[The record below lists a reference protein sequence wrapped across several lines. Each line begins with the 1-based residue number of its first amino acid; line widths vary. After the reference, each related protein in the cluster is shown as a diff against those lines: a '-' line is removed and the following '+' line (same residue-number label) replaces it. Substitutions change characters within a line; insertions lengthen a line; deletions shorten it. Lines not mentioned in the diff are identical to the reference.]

1 MGHAAGGSSGI
12 NSRHGVWYEPP
23 SGSMVELAG
32 LSVPPD
38 APGRVGRHR
47 SSGQGAGKGRGVG
60 GTSVGASAM
69 VMMGVSTAAAQRRGE
84 LLMLTQPGAPF
95 PTAKR
100 ASRRR
105 RRRARPSGTVAADL
119 WRGSGKPAPPAS
131 AVVMSVVIV
140 GARAL
145 ACCACWLGV
154 VPLCVTRRH
163 ATHGAGHSPSRSAR
177 PPSAP
182 RRQQQQPQSAAGQG
196 RRRPRSAAVSAGG
209 RGARRSGSRS
219 SALTAMSAE
228 LRQLSEAWVAGPTA
242 SREAIEVT
250 S

>member
-1 MGHAAGGSSGI
+1 MGHAAGSSGV
-12 NSRHGVWYEPP
+12 NSRHGGWYEPP

-32 LSVPPD
+32 LSMPPD
-38 APGRVGRHR
+38 GAPGRVGRHR
-47 SSGQGAGKGRGVG
+47 SSGQGAGKGRVSRGAG
-60 GTSVGASAM
+60 GTSVMRGS
-69 VMMGVSTAAAQRRGE
+69 STAAAQRRGE

-105 RRRARPSGTVAADL
+105 RRRRARPSGTVAADL
-119 WRGSGKPAPPAS
+119 WRDRSGKSAHPRLCGGDVDRGGRRRALLRVLAGRCPCVCDTTAPP
-131 AVVMSVVIV
+131 
-140 GARAL
+140 
-145 ACCACWLGV
+145 
-154 VPLCVTRRH
+154 
-163 ATHGAGHSPSRSAR
+163 HGAGHSPSRSAR

-182 RRQQQQPQSAAGQG
+182 RRQQQQQPRSAAGQG
-196 RRRPRSAAVSAGG
+196 RRRPCSAAASAG

-228 LRQLSEAWVAGPTA
+228 LRQLSESWVTGPTA